1 MSDKRVIKRYTNR
14 KLYDKL
20 ESRYVTLDEISR
32 LVRAGE
38 DVKVI
43 DNETEDDLTAI
54 TFAQIIL
61 EEEKRKTNL
70 VSVPFLR
77 KLIRSGEAR
86 MQDFS
91 DRATRGIEAL
101 GGLTEKAGERV
112 REVVEGSGKALGD
125 GLSAI
130 DDLFGI
136 PQKRMDVLRES
147 ARKSVDKLRANPV
160 VRREL
165 ERIAGSL
172 HTIEE
177 AIQRLSED
185 EDAEAAAAAGS
196 TARDENDQPLNGEAT
211 PGGTIE
217 STDVDVDT
225 PYPRLS
231 EAVEKRQTAQGEP
244 QRDADA
250 PHSAAAGGSRGSK
263 PGSA

>member
-70 VSVPFLR
+70 ISVPFLR

-101 GGLTEKAGERV
+101 GGFTEKAGERV

-125 GLSAI
+125 SLSAI

-185 EDAEAAAAAGS
+185 EEAEAGAAVS
-196 TARDENDQPLNGEAT
+196 EQNDEPLNGEAT
-211 PGGTIE
+211 PAGTIE
-217 STDVDVDT
+217 SKDVDVGT
-225 PYPRLS
+225 PYPRMGEAAEKHHAQQS
-231 EAVEKRQTAQGEP
+231 EAPGE
-244 QRDADA
+244 ADVSQ
-250 PHSAAAGGSRGSK
+250 SAATGGSHGSK
-263 PGSA
+263 PGTA

>member
-1 MSDKRVIKRYTNR
+1 MSEKRVIKRYTNR

-20 ESRYVTLDEISR
+20 ESRYVTLEEIAR

-61 EEEKRKTNL
+61 DEEKRKANL

-77 KLIRSGEAR
+77 NLIRSGEAR

-91 DRATRGIEAL
+91 DRATRGFEAL

-112 REVVEGSGKALGD
+112 REVVEGSGRRLGD
-125 GLSAI
+125 GLSAL
-130 DDLFGI
+130 DDIFST
-136 PQKRMDVLRES
+136 PQKRIDELRES
-147 ARKSVDKLRANPV
+147 ARKQVDKLRVNPV

-165 ERIAGSL
+165 ERIASSL

-177 AIQRLSED
+177 AIQRISED
-185 EDAEAAAAAGS
+185 ETDETAESQS
-196 TARDENDQPLNGEAT
+196 TSGETLDSEMSLNGDAT
-211 PGGTIE
+211 PGGVIE
-217 STDVDVDT
+217 SSEVGIEKSFPGGGENAQAATDSAESKT
-225 PYPRLS
+225 
-231 EAVEKRQTAQGEP
+231 EKPAGNGV
-244 QRDADA
+244 ADGTKSGPA
-250 PHSAAAGGSRGSK
+250 
-263 PGSA
+263 

>member
-1 MSDKRVIKRYTNR
+1 MSDQRVIKRYTNR

-20 ESRYVTLDEISR
+20 ESRYVTLDEIAR

-38 DVKVI
+38 DVMVI

-77 KLIRSGEAR
+77 KLIRQGEAR

-91 DRATRGIEAL
+91 DRAQRGIEAL
-101 GGLTEKAGERV
+101 GDLTEKAGERV
-112 REVVEGSGKALGD
+112 REVVEGGGKALGD

-130 DDLFGI
+130 DDLFGV
-136 PQKRMDVLRES
+136 PQKRIDVLRES
-147 ARKSVDKLRANPV
+147 ARKRVDQLRANPV

-185 EDAEAAAAAGS
+185 EEREAASAGD
-196 TARDENDQPLNGEAT
+196 TDEPTLNGEAT
-211 PGGTIE
+211 PAGTIE
-217 STDVDVDT
+217 SKDVDVDEA
-225 PYPRLS
+225 YPRVT
-231 EAVEKRQTAQGEP
+231 ETADKRDPGKTQARESS
-244 QRDADA
+244 DA
-250 PHSAAAGGSRGSK
+250 PHAAAAGSQGSK
-263 PGSA
+263 TGTP